1 MHRCLPSP
9 AMLVALLAL
18 FVALGA
24 GAYAATK
31 LPKNSV
37 KSKQIK
43 DRQVKNKDLAEDS
56 VDTANI
62 RADAV
67 RGAQIAPGSVGS
79 AQIGDGSVSFGD
91 LETAAQPD
99 KDLDLLKSGPI
110 TVDDPVDGNTTT
122 TAILSYG
129 PFTIYGNCRDVTST
143 AQISYTMVSTEH
155 GWVTASTSSPDDFN
169 PGEVKAISGTLASG
183 TDYTIAGGGY
193 ALTDSG
199 RFLSFGVIGV
209 NKTGGQTDCLYHA
222 SGWGG

>member
-1 MHRCLPSP
+1 MTVDRQRALATLRDLIGRASVTGEE
-9 AMLVALLAL
+9 ANAVAYLAL
-18 FVALGA
+18 FVALG
-24 GAYAATK
+24 GTSYAAVQ
-31 LPKNSV
+31 LPKN
-37 KSKQIK
+37 
-43 DRQVKNKDLAEDS
+43 
-56 VDTANI
+56 
-62 RADAV
+62 
-67 RGAQIAPGSVGS
+67 SVGS